1 MKKARNLFR
10 PSLSMRN
17 AGGCEKKMPAYGRF
31 WRNTISLS
39 HSSNLRT
46 GLESNVPKSCHQRRG
61 KNERRR
67 ESRYFEAFSAGE
79 KMSMR
84 DGGRVRMAGSGYSP
98 ASEKDW
104 KAINRSRPE
113 DRKKV
118 DQKTR
123 KFYPLTDTVIENHLL
138 GTETIGVYSSHQ
150 PPHRR

>member
-1 MKKARNLFR
+1 MKKALNLFR

-31 WRNTISLS
+31 WRNTTSRS

-46 GLESNVPKSCHQRRG
+46 GLESKVPKPCHRRRG

-84 DGGRVRMAGSGYSP
+84 DGGRVRMAGW
-98 ASEKDW
+98 D
-104 KAINRSRPE
+104 I
-113 DRKKV
+113 
-118 DQKTR
+118 
-123 KFYPLTDTVIENHLL
+123 
-138 GTETIGVYSSHQ
+138 
-150 PPHRR
+150 HRRRRRIGRRLIGAGRKTGRKSIRRRESFTR